1 MYINV
6 YIYKYICIHIYIYIK
21 LLFDC
26 PTVNLGALSRRQPHS
41 PDVNLLI
48 TCGGTLKI
56 DKEALT

>member
-1 MYINV
+1 MYT
-6 YIYKYICIHIYIYIK
+6 YIYIYIYIK